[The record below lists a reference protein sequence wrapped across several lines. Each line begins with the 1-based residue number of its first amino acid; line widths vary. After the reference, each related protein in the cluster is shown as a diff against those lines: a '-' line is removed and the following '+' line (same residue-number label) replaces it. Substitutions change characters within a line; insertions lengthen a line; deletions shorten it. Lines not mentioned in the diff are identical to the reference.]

1 MLRNMLRKI
10 FPNVQIP
17 YLERYGRRLS
27 ETEPLTIRKQKL
39 FLESFLNNLLMNKA
53 LRCKILDD
61 FLLCQ
66 NADSLKKIFRE
77 LEKLEK
83 PKCI

>member
-1 MLRNMLRKI
+1 M
-10 FPNVQIP
+10 
-17 YLERYGRRLS
+17 
-27 ETEPLTIRKQKL
+27 TIRKQKL